1 MARLKEKYR
10 GEIRPKLM
18 EEFGYDNALAV
29 PRLQQISVNMGIGK
43 ARENAKLL
51 EDSMRDLAI
60 ITGQRPVVTRARKS
74 IAQFHIRDGYPVGC
88 RVTLRGRRMYEFLDR
103 LVALVIPRIR
113 DFRGLSDKL
122 DGRGNYSMGLNDQ
135 VVFPEVDPDKVEH
148 MQGMNITMRISGG
161 RDDVSRRLLQELG
174 VPFRRGEE
182 GRG

>member
-1 MARLKEKYR
+1 MARLQEKYR
-10 GEIRPKLM
+10 DEIRPKLQQ
-18 EEFGYDNALAV
+18 EFGYGNMLAV
-29 PRLQQISVNMGIGK
+29 PRLEQISVNMGIGK
-43 ARENAKLL
+43 ARENAKML
-51 EDSMRDLAI
+51 EDSMRDLGT

-103 LVALVIPRIR
+103 LIALVIPRIR
-113 DFRGLSDKL
+113 DFRGLPDKL

-148 MQGMNITMRISGG
+148 MQGMNITMRITGG

-174 VPFRRGEE
+174 LPFRRGEE